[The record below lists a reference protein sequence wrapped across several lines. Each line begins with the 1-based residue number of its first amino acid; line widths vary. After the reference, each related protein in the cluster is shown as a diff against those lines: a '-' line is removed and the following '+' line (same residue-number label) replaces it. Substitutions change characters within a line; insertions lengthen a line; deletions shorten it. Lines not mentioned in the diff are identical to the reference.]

1 MEELLQQ
8 LIELNDKYLD
18 LIAENESLIKE
29 IFKLQMALMI
39 EREKKIIEK
48 SHKEVIVCPGCDN
61 ECKATVIHT
70 VPFFT
75 YIHNCNNCDYV
86 ITESDWNVKS

>member
-1 MEELLQQ
+1 MTELLQQ
-8 LIELNDKYLD
+8 IAELNDKYLE
-18 LIAENESLIKE
+18 LKSENESIKRE
-29 IFKLQMALMI
+29 IFKLQIALML
-39 EREKKIIEK
+39 ERQKKIEQE
-48 SHKEVIVCPGCDN
+48 SHKELIVCPECKH

-86 ITESDWNVKS
+86 ITESDWNIKS